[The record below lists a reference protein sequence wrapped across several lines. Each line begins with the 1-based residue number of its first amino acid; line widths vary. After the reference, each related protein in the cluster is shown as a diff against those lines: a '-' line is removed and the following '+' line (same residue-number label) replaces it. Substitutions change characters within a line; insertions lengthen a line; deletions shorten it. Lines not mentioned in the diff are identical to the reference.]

1 MRTTS
6 RNTQTTKTVSQGESR
21 YGTAEPQIELRL
33 PKGTSH
39 RLVSA
44 ALHKLAAD
52 VELAT
57 PERERWIVQ
66 TESFYDAR
74 GRVYLELADATPAEA
89 ERTRVSGAPRGAA
102 QRIAASGRK
111 RPFAWGSSSCHVR
124 RRLRGVWNPK
134 ARADPRGPPMTPT
147 GDGRPPIDGF
157 SRHNLTPIDM
167 RCSCD

>member
-1 MRTTS
+1 MS
-6 RNTQTTKTVSQGESR
+6 STTKNPQATTTVSQGESR
-21 YGTAEPQIELRL
+21 YGTAEPQIEIRL

-89 ERTRVSGAPRGAA
+89 ERGMAMLKKLVG
-102 QRIAASGRK
+102 
-111 RPFAWGSSSCHVR
+111 
-124 RRLRGVWNPK
+124 
-134 ARADPRGPPMTPT
+134 
-147 GDGRPPIDGF
+147 
-157 SRHNLTPIDM
+157 
-167 RCSCD
+167 

>member
-6 RNTQTTKTVSQGESR
+6 QNTQTTKTVSQGESR
-21 YGTAEPQIELRL
+21 YGTAEPQIEIRL

-89 ERTRVSGAPRGAA
+89 ERGMAMLKKLVSRATRPA
-102 QRIAASGRK
+102 QIAASRRSGRLPAREYDK
-111 RPFAWGSSSCHVR
+111 VR
-124 RRLRGVWNPK
+124 L
-134 ARADPRGPPMTPT
+134 
-147 GDGRPPIDGF
+147 
-157 SRHNLTPIDM
+157 
-167 RCSCD
+167 C

>member
-6 RNTQTTKTVSQGESR
+6 QNTQTTKTVSQGESR
-21 YGTAEPQIELRL
+21 YGTPEPQIALRF
-33 PKGTSH
+33 PKGTSY
-39 RLVSA
+39 RVVKA

-89 ERTRVSGAPRGAA
+89 ERGMGML
-102 QRIAASGRK
+102 K
-111 RPFAWGSSSCHVR
+111 KLVR
-124 RRLRGVWNPK
+124 
-134 ARADPRGPPMTPT
+134 
-147 GDGRPPIDGF
+147 
-157 SRHNLTPIDM
+157 
-167 RCSCD
+167 

>member
-6 RNTQTTKTVSQGESR
+6 QNTQTTKTVSRGESR
-21 YGTAEPQIELRL
+21 YGTAEPQIEIRI
-33 PKGTSH
+33 PKDKSH

-74 GRVYLELADATPAEA
+74 GRVYLELADATPAEV
-89 ERTRVSGAPRGAA
+89 ERGMAML
-102 QRIAASGRK
+102 RK
-111 RPFAWGSSSCHVR
+111 LVG
-124 RRLRGVWNPK
+124 
-134 ARADPRGPPMTPT
+134 
-147 GDGRPPIDGF
+147 
-157 SRHNLTPIDM
+157 
-167 RCSCD
+167 

>member
-6 RNTQTTKTVSQGESR
+6 QNTQTTKTLSQGESR
-21 YGTAEPQIELRL
+21 YGTAEPQIEVRL

-74 GRVYLELADATPAEA
+74 GRVYLELADATPAET
-89 ERTRVSGAPRGAA
+89 ERGMALLKKLVG
-102 QRIAASGRK
+102 K
-111 RPFAWGSSSCHVR
+111 RPSPSRV
-124 RRLRGVWNPK
+124 
-134 ARADPRGPPMTPT
+134 ARPRPARWPALFEALAGCA
-147 GDGRPPIDGF
+147 GARDR
-157 SRHNLTPIDM
+157 
-167 RCSCD
+167 

>member
-1 MRTTS
+1 MSLGCTGEPRPAGTTA
-6 RNTQTTKTVSQGESR
+6 GESR
-21 YGTAEPQIELRL
+21 YGTAEPQIEIRL

-57 PERERWIVQ
+57 PERERWVVQ

-89 ERTRVSGAPRGAA
+89 DRGLAVL
-102 QRIAASGRK
+102 RK
-111 RPFAWGSSSCHVR
+111 LVG
-124 RRLRGVWNPK
+124 
-134 ARADPRGPPMTPT
+134 
-147 GDGRPPIDGF
+147 
-157 SRHNLTPIDM
+157 
-167 RCSCD
+167 